1 MNGQA
6 TVTGDVTLNG
16 QATVTGDVT
25 LNGQATVTGEGT
37 MNGTGTVNGEGTVK
51 GKGTVTG
58 EGTVEG
64 KASIEGKERD
74 KKGNKHLKTAVN
86 AAIFGGIA
94 GGLRNA
100 LSMGKVH
107 AKGRNFDG
115 IVNLNK
121 KKEKTETET
130 KEMTSPTENKSSED
144 IVKEMLSE
152 VDLEGVDLKDVVGK
166 YNTIL
171 AVDKANNTTTPTE
184 KIQKRLT
191 NYVKGLKYHNF
202 EAGAQANNNAEFHS
216 DCAKAKSLDELSKA
230 YQQFGKEYVEFLD
243 QDGDGE
249 INVHEMFYQ
258 ELQDLYSS
266 KEMKKTE
273 AKKKAIEMLEKFK
286 AYNMETLPDENS
298 ELYDTDEMELFTTVM
313 KKIGLLDAD
322 KNRQIS
328 SDEAG
333 AYLMTTARSLDGKNN
348 IKAAEATQTERGIA
362 AEGFNEE
369 DLKELGYTQE
379 EIKNILS
386 FNNYFK
392 NNFNTYLEFVKSG
405 KMPE

>member
-1 MNGQA
+1 MAQGNLIQLKIDKSLSYTIDKQLDTELGKDIKLNNNQWQSVFNIVKNDKA
-6 TVTGDVTLNG
+6 T
-16 QATVTGDVT
+16 QK
-25 LNGQATVTGEGT
+25 QQYR
-37 MNGTGTVNGEGTVK
+37 
-51 GKGTVTG
+51 GKG
-58 EGTVEG
+58 ENINDG
-64 KASIEGKERD
+64 KDFRVDQNQVYSFTQKAWNSILE
-74 KKGNKHLKTAVN
+74 
-86 AAIFGGIA
+86 IA
-94 GGLRNA
+94 RG
-100 LSMGKVH
+100 SIKQE
-107 AKGRNFDG
+107 
-115 IVNLNK
+115 
-121 KKEKTETET
+121 EKTETET

-152 VDLEGVDLKDVVGK
+152 VDLKGVDLKDVVGK

-202 EAGAQANNNAEFHS
+202 EAGAQANNDAEFHS
-216 DCAKAKSLDELSKA
+216 DCAKATSLDELSKA

-249 INVHEMFYQ
+249 INLHEMFYQ
-258 ELQDLYSS
+258 ELQDFYSSS

-333 AYLMTTARSLDGKNN
+333 AYLMTTAKSLDGKNN
-348 IKAAEATQTERGIA
+348 IKAAEATQMERGIA
-362 AEGFNEE
+362 ADGFNEE
-369 DLKELGYTQE
+369 DLKEFGYTQE